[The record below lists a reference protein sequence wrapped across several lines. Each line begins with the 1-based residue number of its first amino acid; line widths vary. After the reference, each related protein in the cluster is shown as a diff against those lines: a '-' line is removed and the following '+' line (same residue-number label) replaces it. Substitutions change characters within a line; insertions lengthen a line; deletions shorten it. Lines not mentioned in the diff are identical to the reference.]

1 MLSSTVF
8 MTVHVFLH
16 ILMFLPLIFAAG
28 NLPFYLSYFCSNE
41 TFTPQSPYQSNLKD
55 LLLKLSAQ
63 ASLGQD
69 FYQIPVGD
77 VVGSQVYGSYLCR
90 DDLTDGV
97 CKNCV
102 AAASEQVTERYCPIA
117 KEVLIWYDECMLRYS
132 NRSFFNIVEEFPYVM
147 IRNQA
152 NVTEP
157 EYFRKVL
164 QNIQDE
170 FASEAEHGGKS
181 FLTKEVKFTGNLYI
195 YGLMQCTPDL
205 SGADCTECLR
215 QAIGNLTVFTEG
227 KQGGRVL
234 KPSCNIWFYT
244 SDKISAKPPV
254 PIESPPPL
262 SNNYVPGNWL
272 MRINILVRL
281 YIFWHSF
288 FKAYSI

>member
-1 MLSSTVF
+1 
-8 MTVHVFLH
+8 
-16 ILMFLPLIFAAG
+16 MFLPLIFAAG
-28 NLPFYLSYFCSNE
+28 NLLGYSCSPK

-90 DDLTDGV
+90 GDLTKQDGV
-97 CKNCV
+97 CKDCV
-102 AAASEQVTERYCPIA
+102 AAISEQVTERYCPTA
-117 KEVLIWYDECMLRYS
+117 KEVVIWYEECMLRYS
-132 NRSFFNIVEEFPYVM
+132 NRSFFNIMEEEPYLM
-147 IRNQA
+147 MQYAA

-157 EYFRKVL
+157 EHFRKVL
-164 QNIQDE
+164 QNILDE
-170 FASEAEHGGKS
+170 FASEAEHGAKS

-215 QAIGNLTVFTEG
+215 QAIGNLTVFAKG
-227 KQGGRVL
+227 KQGGRVH
-234 KPSCNIWFYT
+234 KPNCNVLFYT
-244 SDKISAKPPV
+244 FDKISAKPPV

-281 YIFWHSF
+281 YIFWHIF
-288 FKAYSI
+288 LKAYNCF